1 MYLFYI
7 YNSLIF
13 NLFLTSFD
21 IFFAWDDRVSAHAR
35 KAFLNMVKSEVAK
48 QLVWRIFTS

>member
-13 NLFLTSFD
+13 NLFLTSFH

-35 KAFLNMVKSEVAK
+35 KDFLNIVKSELTK
-48 QLVWRIFTS
+48 